1 MWVTPLPRVVAY
13 STGVALIKSHLLIV
27 LHFVSDGGVDT
38 CQVHRETRSLQ
49 SMFPPVSQDLALL
62 LRLDGKELLKLQ
74 ALLEKYKQEN
84 TRAAVRFS
92 DDKDG
97 VLPVKTFLEYLEC
110 EKDAVSMKKA
120 SEEEHVALGR

>member
-1 MWVTPLPRVVAY
+1 MLT
-13 STGVALIKSHLLIV
+13 V
-27 LHFVSDGGVDT
+27 LHFISDGGVDT
-38 CQVHRETRSLQ
+38 RVGFTERHGLFRAC
-49 SMFPPVSQDLALL
+49 FPPVSQDLALL

>member
-1 MWVTPLPRVVAY
+1 MAGSTRV
-13 STGVALIKSHLLIV
+13 SGSQRDT
-27 LHFVSDGGVDT
+27 VSSEHV
-38 CQVHRETRSLQ
+38 
-49 SMFPPVSQDLALL
+49 PPVFQDLALL

>member
-1 MWVTPLPRVVAY
+1 MAGSTRV
-13 STGVALIKSHLLIV
+13 SGSQRDT
-27 LHFVSDGGVDT
+27 VSSEHV
-38 CQVHRETRSLQ
+38 
-49 SMFPPVSQDLALL
+49 PPVSQDLALL
-62 LRLDGKELLKLQ
+62 LRLDGRELLKLQ
-74 ALLEKYKQEN
+74 TLLEKYKQEN